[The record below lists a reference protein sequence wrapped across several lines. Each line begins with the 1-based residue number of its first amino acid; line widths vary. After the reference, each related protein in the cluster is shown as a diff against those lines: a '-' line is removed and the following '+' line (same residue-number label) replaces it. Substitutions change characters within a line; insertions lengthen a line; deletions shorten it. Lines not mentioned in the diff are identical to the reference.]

1 MFDHSETVT
10 LEDGCVVTV
19 RARTKDDLDKTM
31 EFYLSMPE
39 EERELMRVDITD
51 REVVARRFEEV
62 ERGHAARLV
71 AESEGK
77 IVGEAI
83 LEHMRYGWLRKTGEI
98 RILIT
103 PRYRGLELAQTLAQE
118 VFLLAARRGLNNLIA
133 RVLDGE
139 TEMME
144 ILKGL
149 HFKHDA
155 TQKDHAVDMHG
166 DKHDVHLLTF
176 SLSKM
181 WRDIEDEIRR
191 SMPPRSEH

>member
-1 MFDHSETVT
+1 MFDNSETMT
-10 LEDGCVVTV
+10 LADGSVITV
-19 RARTKDDLDKTM
+19 RISTKDDLDETM

-39 EERELMRVDITD
+39 EERELMRVDVTD
-51 REVVARRFEEV
+51 REVVAKRFDEV

-71 AESEGK
+71 AVCEGR

-83 LEHMRYGWLRKTGEI
+83 LEYMRYGWLRKTGEI
-98 RILIT
+98 RILIA
-103 PRYRGLELAQTLAQE
+103 PQYRVLELAQFLAQE

-155 TQKDHAVDMHG
+155 TQKGHAVDLHG
-166 DKHDVHLLTF
+166 DRHDVHLLTF
-176 SLSKM
+176 SLRKM
-181 WRDIEDEIRR
+181 WSDIEDEIRR